1 MALTILCAQFT
12 GTESTFRDASKIATQ
27 DPAKRTEL
35 SNLLADE
42 LENADKMIAIVLEQM
57 DSQLKLLGLEKTPDA
72 ATQEVSRRLL
82 EALQR
87 PPAGGQGPSPQ
98 PNRDPARPE

>member
-72 ATQEVSRRLL
+72 ATQE
-82 EALQR
+82 
-87 PPAGGQGPSPQ
+87 GGQGPSPQ